1 MDILNSF
8 KMKDSSNNKTDQI
21 EEIKKGT
28 PESDQPIF
36 IIVMGGVCTGKTTF
50 RLNKYSSNNYTHID
64 AGEIFIELSEGEYY
78 DFPSH
83 LEDKMN
89 QIGITKMRDSI
100 RENKNIVIE
109 IIGANNESVKELMDL
124 SDKIKYSNRVE
135 YLECDLDVA
144 LLRNQNRG
152 DDNISAYYSE
162 PYNIMWFKQAA
173 IEHLNS
179 NYPEKNENSYNYNE
193 NKQDNE

>member
-1 MDILNSF
+1 MNILNSS
-8 KMKDSSNNKTDQI
+8 KSKDSSNYKADKI

-28 PESDQPIF
+28 PKSDQPIF

-50 RLNKYSSNNYTHID
+50 RENKYSFKDYTHID

-83 LEDKMN
+83 LEDKMH

-100 RENKNIVIE
+100 KENKNIVIE
-109 IIGANNESVKELMDL
+109 IIGANYESVEELIGL
-124 SDKIKYSNRVE
+124 SEKIKYSNRVE
-135 YLECDLDVA
+135 YLECELNVA
-144 LLRNQNRG
+144 LQRNKNRG
-152 DDNISAYYSE
+152 NDNISAFYCE

-173 IEHLNS
+173 IEHFKSKLL
-179 NYPEKNENSYNYNE
+179 
-193 NKQDNE
+193 